1 MGAGQSVEV
10 PGGGSEGYHIL
21 RVQENSPAHK
31 AGMEPFFDFIVMIEN
46 VRLDTDDE
54 RLKELL
60 KANVEK
66 PISVVVYSSKTL
78 QTRELNLTP
87 SSLWGG
93 QGLLGVSIKFGTFE
107 GANEH
112 VWHVLDVEP
121 NSPAYIAGLRPF
133 SDYIIGSDSLLS
145 EQDDLF
151 SLIESHEGRQV
162 KLFVYNSDVDTS
174 REVVLTPNSV
184 WGGEGS
190 LGCGIGYG
198 YLHRIPTS
206 FTEQKSMDVS
216 HQHHLPPAGGVPT
229 PVAATLSKDDQV
241 QDAALAHPTSS
252 EPKATSQANLPGNL
266 VTTSDGKNETNVASP
281 LVLPTA
287 DDSLPSVN
295 SEIESIIPGLPPM
308 VNLNMPSSLSTMAPL
323 NIPDISALPALS
335 NLPPINLPSGLTIP
349 AVTGIQL
356 PSVDSLVASMPS
368 LNISEPPKVDDLNVS
383 TEPSDV
389 DSSLIQ
395 SEKTE
400 ESSPGPDVESQQVE
414 NNLPETNSS

>member
-54 RLKELL
+54 QLKELL

-66 PISVVVYSSKTL
+66 PISVIVYSSKTL
-78 QTRELNLTP
+78 QTRELNITP

-206 FTEQKSMDVS
+206 TEQKNVDVS
-216 HQHHLPPAGGVPT
+216 HQHLLPPASGVP
-229 PVAATLSKDDQV
+229 VAPAPAAQPKEV
-241 QDAALAHPTSS
+241 QAQGDSNPTTV
-252 EPKATSQANLPGNL
+252 EPKATSQANLPGNSDTATL
-266 VTTSDGKNETNVASP
+266 SSDSKNAPEAAPPLVDTTSLPPVTTAVE
-281 LVLPTA
+281 
-287 DDSLPSVN
+287 SL
-295 SEIESIIPGLPPM
+295 IPGLPPM
-308 VNLNMPSSLSTMAPL
+308 VNLNMPPNLSTMAPL
-323 NIPDISALPALS
+323 NIPDISSLPALS
-335 NLPPINLPSGLTIP
+335 NLPPINLPSGITIP
-349 AVTGIQL
+349 AVTGVQL
-356 PSVDSLVASMPS
+356 PSVDSIVASMPS
-368 LNISEPPKVDDLNVS
+368 LNISDLPKATDL
-383 TEPSDV
+383 T
-389 DSSLIQ
+389 LL
-395 SEKTE
+395 EKPADTDAVQNE
-400 ESSPGPDVESQQVE
+400 KADESSADQNAVPQQVE
-414 NNLPETNSS
+414 NNKPETSSS

>member
-10 PGGGSEGYHIL
+10 PGGGTEGYHIL
-21 RVQENSPAHK
+21 RVQENSPAHQ

-54 RLKELL
+54 QLKELL

-66 PISVVVYSSKTL
+66 PISVIVYSSKTL
-78 QTRELNLTP
+78 QTRELTITP

-93 QGLLGVSIKFGTFE
+93 QGLLGVSIKFGTFD

-206 FTEQKSMDVS
+206 TDQKNVDVS
-216 HQHHLPPAGGVPT
+216 HQHLLPPASSV
-229 PVAATLSKDDQV
+229 PVAPAPAAQPKEV
-241 QDAALAHPTSS
+241 QAQGDSNPTTV
-252 EPKATSQANLPGNL
+252 EPKATSQANLPGNSDTANL
-266 VTTSDGKNETNVASP
+266 SSDSKNESEAAPPLVDTTSLPPVTTAV
-281 LVLPTA
+281 
-287 DDSLPSVN
+287 
-295 SEIESIIPGLPPM
+295 ESSIPGLPPM
-308 VNLNMPSSLSTMAPL
+308 VNLNMPPNLSTMAPL
-323 NIPDISALPALS
+323 NIPDISSLPALS
-335 NLPPINLPSGLTIP
+335 NLPPINLPSGITIP
-349 AVTGIQL
+349 AVTGVQL

-368 LNISEPPKVDDLNVS
+368 LNISDLPKAADL
-383 TEPSDV
+383 TLPETATDAETT
-389 DSSLIQ
+389 Q
-395 SEKTE
+395 SAEKTDE
-400 ESSPGPDVESQQVE
+400 PVADQSAEPQQVE
-414 NNLPETNSS
+414 NNEPETSAS